1 MLGISKSRSRD
12 LVARPPAKALEDA
25 AVLQITGDLAPHG
38 VARATVDVSRALTA
52 RGARSV
58 IASAGGALVGEARI
72 GGAEHAQIRPLST
85 NPITMSGL
93 SRQIG
98 RLIRDNRIDIV
109 HVRDPLAAWAA
120 LRAARKARIYSVST
134 VSSLPS
140 RAGWLEG
147 GYARGVT
154 GTDHVIAISDFIA
167 DALRRQR
174 RVPPERL
181 SVIHR
186 GIDLARFNP
195 AAVKAQRLIDLAR
208 RYALPDDKTIVLA
221 AGRIAKRKG
230 FDVLVEALAKL
241 GREDVFCL
249 ILGGDE
255 GGGEETRALERLIE
269 NAGLGGRVRL
279 GGHCD
284 DMPAAYM
291 LADVV
296 AVPTVQPE
304 AFGRTCVE
312 AQAMG
317 RPVVVSAHGAARE
330 TVIEGET
337 GWLVPPR
344 DSQALSD
351 SLGRA
356 ILLDAEARRSI
367 ALKTRAQ
374 VAERFGRERMCE
386 QVLAVYERLLAG
398 A

>member
-12 LVARPPAKALEDA
+12 LVARQPAKELKDSAI
-25 AVLQITGDLAPHG
+25 LQVTADLAPHG
-38 VARATVDVSRALTA
+38 VARATVDVSKALTA

-72 GGAEHAQIRPLST
+72 GGAEHAQIRPLSS
-85 NPITMSGL
+85 NPITMMGL
-93 SRQIG
+93 SRQIS
-98 RLIRDNRIDIV
+98 RLVRDHGIDIV
-109 HVRDPLAAWAA
+109 HVRDPLAAWAG
-120 LRAARKARIYSVST
+120 LRAARKARIGCVST
-134 VSSLPS
+134 VSALPS
-140 RAGWLEG
+140 RAGLLKG
-147 GYARGVT
+147 AYGRAAT
-154 GTDHVIAISDFIA
+154 ATDHVIAISDFIA
-167 DALRRQR
+167 DALRRNR
-174 RVPPERL
+174 LVPPERL
-181 SVIHR
+181 TVIHR

-195 AAVKAQRLIDLAR
+195 AAIKAQRLIDLAR

-221 AGRIAKRKG
+221 AGRIAPRKG

-241 GREDVFCL
+241 DREDVFCL

-255 GGGEETRALERLIE
+255 GGGEATRALERKIE

-279 GGHCD
+279 GGLCD

-296 AVPTVQPE
+296 AVPTNKPE

-317 RPVVVSAHGAARE
+317 RAVVVSAHGAARE

-337 GWLVPPR
+337 GWLVPPG
-344 DSQALSD
+344 DAQVLADALS
-351 SLGRA
+351 RA
-356 ILLDAEARRSI
+356 MLLDAEARRSI

-386 QVLAVYERLLAG
+386 QVLTVYERLLAG
-398 A
+398 G